1 MLYLIDPGWVK
12 NRRWCNLRILTWQL
26 VLVDPEKT
34 DDISQRNQ
42 RFAGE
47 MTSEKQVQKFHF
59 NNASLLR
66 SGYCFWLVVPRVR
79 FASTNQKHSPDLGRH
94 KFHQYEISA
103 LFLRRHFAGKPLVAS
118 RNVVFFLRLVLVEGR
133 FFMVEGTDTF
143 PRFINEYRC
152 GDLIA
157 RTERKKEQLN
167 IFDYI

>member
-12 NRRWCNLRILTWQL
+12 NRRWSILRILTWQL

-34 DDISQRNQ
+34 DDISQRHQ
-42 RFAGE
+42 RFARE
-47 MTSEKQVQKFHF
+47 MTSKKQVQKFHF
-59 NNASLLR
+59 NNASLPR
-66 SGYCFWLVVPRVR
+66 SEYCFWLVVPRVR

-94 KFHQYEISA
+94 VISME
-103 LFLRRHFAGKPLVAS
+103 FLRSFSDVIS
-118 RNVVFFLRLVLVEGR
+118 RGNRWWRRVMSSVFLRLGLVEGR

-157 RTERKKEQLN
+157 RTEREKEQMN
-167 IFDYI
+167 TFDYI